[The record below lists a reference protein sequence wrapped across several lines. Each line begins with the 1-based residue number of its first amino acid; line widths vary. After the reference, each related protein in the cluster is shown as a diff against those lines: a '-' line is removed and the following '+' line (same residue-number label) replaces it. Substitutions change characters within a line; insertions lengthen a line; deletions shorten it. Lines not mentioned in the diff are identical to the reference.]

1 MTDKTDLSTLCKR
14 YIETAFENGK
24 INFSGINQEFYEY
37 KPGILFPR
45 SFIDFIDFFRVIF
58 QTDFFCTVYKH
69 KEIYQEI
76 LSLQSV
82 FCILL
87 EMLGSVRS
95 VMLLNHQNLLTV
107 YMISNNEAIDEKRLN
122 ELKSFIEQITS
133 KKEIEKQCMFFRMH
147 QLASISLGKISS
159 YLYEN
164 LTKNLNKNIKLN
176 NYEEINIDEFL
187 LSIITLKEYFIKQET
202 LWKKYTKAI
211 EILNEISLLFE
222 NKTPEKKS

>member
-1 MTDKTDLSTLCKR
+1 MTDKTDLSILCKR

-24 INFSGINQEFYEY
+24 INFSGINQEFYEHR
-37 KPGILFPR
+37 GVLFPR
-45 SFIDFIDFFRVIF
+45 SFMDFIDFFKVMF
-58 QTDFFCTVYKH
+58 NTDFFCIVYKH

-76 LSLQSV
+76 LSLQSL
-82 FCILL
+82 FCNLV
-87 EMLGSVRS
+87 EMLGSIRS
-95 VMLLNHQNLLTV
+95 VMLLNRQNLITV

-122 ELKSFIEQITS
+122 ELRSFIEQITS
-133 KKEIEKQCMFFRMH
+133 KEEIERQCMFFRMH
-147 QLASISLGKISS
+147 QLASVSLGQISS

-164 LTKNLNKNIKLN
+164 LTKNLNKNLKLN
-176 NYEEINIDEFL
+176 QYEEINIDEFL

-222 NKTPEKKS
+222 NKTPETKS

>member
-24 INFSGINQEFYEY
+24 INFSGINQEFYEHR
-37 KPGILFPR
+37 GGVLFPR
-45 SFIDFIDFFRVIF
+45 SFMDFIDFFKVIF
-58 QTDFFCTVYKH
+58 NTDFFCIVYKH

-76 LSLQSV
+76 LSLQSL
-82 FCILL
+82 FCNLV
-87 EMLGSVRS
+87 EMLGSIRS
-95 VMLLNHQNLLTV
+95 VMLLNHQNLITV

-122 ELKSFIEQITS
+122 ELRSFIKQITS
-133 KKEIEKQCMFFRMH
+133 KEEIEKQCMFFRMH
-147 QLASISLGKISS
+147 QLASISLGQISS

-164 LTKNLNKNIKLN
+164 LTKNEENNIN
-176 NYEEINIDEFL
+176 EFL
-187 LSIITLKEYFIKQET
+187 LSIITLKDYFIKQET

-222 NKTPEKKS
+222 NKAPETK